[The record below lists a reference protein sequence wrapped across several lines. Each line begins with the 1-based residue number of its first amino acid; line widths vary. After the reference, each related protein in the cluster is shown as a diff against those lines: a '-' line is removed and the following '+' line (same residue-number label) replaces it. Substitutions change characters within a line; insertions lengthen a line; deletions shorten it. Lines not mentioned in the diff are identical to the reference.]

1 MSRSAWTGM
10 FSFGMVNIPS
20 HLVPQDD
27 SESEV
32 ERYGPT
38 FDEIREKNRS
48 KRAFKIYQFTQ
59 QQHFFKDLGDLKTL
73 AIPPQH
79 VMQIHGF
86 LPAREIDPVCYDKG
100 FILFPESGAT
110 EPLVLLI
117 DALEEKEFV
126 GIGTIYLRNKP
137 IMLAVHAR
145 RGFLLVNT
153 LLYPDQISSTGAA
166 SGLNKTLKEFLEAF
180 EKKVN
185 EAAKHEESA
194 RA

>member
-1 MSRSAWTGM
+1 M

-20 HLVPQDD
+20 YLVAADEI
-27 SESEV
+27 SNEV
-32 ERYGPT
+32 ERHKPT
-38 FDEIREKNRS
+38 FDEIREKNKT
-48 KRAFKIYQFTQ
+48 KRDFKIHQFTQ
-59 QQHFFKDLGDLKTL
+59 QQHFFKDLGDIKSLS
-73 AIPPQH
+73 IPPRH

-86 LPAREIDPVCYDKG
+86 LPAQEIDSACYDKS

-137 IMLAVHAR
+137 VMLAVHTK
-145 RGFLLVNT
+145 RGLLMVNT
-153 LLYPDQISSTGAA
+153 LLYPDQ
-166 SGLNKTLKEFLEAF
+166 LNDDDKATHLNRTLREALESF
-180 EKKVN
+180 EQKVAD
-185 EAAKHEESA
+185 AAKHESSA

>member
-20 HLVPQDD
+20 YLVPQDQ
-27 SESEV
+27 SQQEV
-32 ERYGPT
+32 ERFKPA
-38 FDEIREKNRS
+38 FDEIREKNKS
-48 KRAFKIYQFTQ
+48 KREFKIHQFTQ
-59 QQHFFKDLGDLKTL
+59 QQHFFKDLSDLKTL
-73 AIPPQH
+73 AIPAKH

-86 LPAREIDPVCYDKG
+86 LPSKEIDPVCYDKS
-100 FILFPESGAT
+100 FMLFPESGAT

-137 IMLAVHAR
+137 IMLAVQAR

-153 LLYPDQISSTGAA
+153 LLYPDQINTGAA
-166 SGLNKTLKEFLEAF
+166 NDLNKALKEFLEAF
-180 EKKVN
+180 EKKV
-185 EAAKHEESA
+185 EDAAKHEESA